1 MFENRVAKSFTTRR
15 NLLRGAFPAAH
26 EFLVEL
32 EERSPPVIW
41 LNAAKNAQV
50 YWQDSFLCAVTFVGI
65 GEANTGI
72 RFSPDGGKLIE
83 ETHDRSAL
91 LFDKGLLELVE
102 RHGGLRNR
110 WATVRDDGEIELR
123 HPAPGAFFRDLM
135 ALFQTTGARDRA
147 ERLAQ
152 ALESELASKAA
163 GTESPWIEPRSTVS
177 GSALAAVAAAA
188 AEAPRSEPA
197 AFTDRTPVGGP
208 AGGPSS
214 NALANDS
221 ASPSVG
227 VAAAADA
234 LRPGGSDAVAST
246 RPAPATATPAAP
258 ASVPASRTGPT
269 PRVPEGLQ
277 RPLPLNRAET
287 HRIIGF
293 EHLVDAY
300 VTLAGREAAGDPSA
314 DVARR
319 RVEDLEQIFLCRLPR
334 PDEIRGPRTAD
345 RAQVIEL
352 AWRCL
357 RLAASI
363 ESPFLEPPRA
373 AKDTMI
379 VELWDDHGEALG
391 TPIESLRRACR
402 ETVKSAL
409 VRLFP
414 GIEETLVSEA
424 ELETL
429 RP

>member
-26 EFLVEL
+26 DFLVEL

-72 RFSPDGGKLIE
+72 RFSPDGGKLID

-110 WATVRDDGEIELR
+110 WATVREDGEVELR

-147 ERLAQ
+147 ERLSI
-152 ALESELASKAA
+152 ALESELAGVDAPAPARDSVEAPTKAPESAPSAALA
-163 GTESPWIEPRSTVS
+163 GLVAPS
-177 GSALAAVAAAA
+177 AAVAAEADASVEHSRTSTANAA
-188 AEAPRSEPA
+188 ATASDVA
-197 AFTDRTPVGGP
+197 AF
-208 AGGPSS
+208 
-214 NALANDS
+214 
-221 ASPSVG
+221 
-227 VAAAADA
+227 AAKTTAARA
-234 LRPGGSDAVAST
+234 PQQ
-246 RPAPATATPAAP
+246 PAPAAKT
-258 ASVPASRTGPT
+258 SPT
-269 PRVPEGLQ
+269 PRPSESSQ
-277 RPLPLNRAET
+277 RPRPLSRNET

-300 VTLAGREAAGDPSA
+300 VTLAGREVAGGEPAAIA
-314 DVARR
+314 QR

-334 PDEIRGPRTAD
+334 PNEIRGPRTAD

-373 AKDTMI
+373 AKEAMI
-379 VELWDDHGEALG
+379 VELWEDHGEALG

-409 VRLFP
+409 VSLFP

-424 ELETL
+424 ELESL

>member
-26 EFLVEL
+26 DFLVEL

-50 YWQDSFLCAVTFVGI
+50 YWQDSFLCAVTFVGV

-72 RFSPDGGKLIE
+72 RFSPDGGKLID

-110 WATVRDDGEIELR
+110 WATLRDDGEIELR
-123 HPAPGAFFRDLM
+123 HPAPGAFFRDVM

-147 ERLAQ
+147 ERLSA
-152 ALESELASKAA
+152 ALESELA
-163 GTESPWIEPRSTVS
+163 
-177 GSALAAVAAAA
+177 GSSHEGMATTSAPGAEQRLASLAASATAVA
-188 AEAPRSEPA
+188 
-197 AFTDRTPVGGP
+197 DVG
-208 AGGPSS
+208 AT
-214 NALANDS
+214 S
-221 ASPSVG
+221 A

-234 LRPGGSDAVAST
+234 PAVATVASDAP
-246 RPAPATATPAAP
+246 PAAQVPTPATAPSGAPAEAAATTTSAAPTTTAPAAP
-258 ASVPASRTGPT
+258 PVATPSPTAVANHKTGPA
-269 PRVPEGLQ
+269 PRPHEAQ
-277 RPLPLNRAET
+277 RPRPLHRNET

-300 VTLAGREAAGDPSA
+300 VTLAGREAGGGEAA
-314 DVARR
+314 AVARR

-373 AKDTMI
+373 PKDTMI
-379 VELWDDHGEALG
+379 VELWEDHGEALG
-391 TPIESLRRACR
+391 TPIEALRRACR

-409 VRLFP
+409 VTLFP